1 MTPSGSGARILVVED
16 TPHSLQLMQ
25 YILQAH
31 GHTVVAAVT
40 GEEAVQFA
48 QESCPDLVVMDL
60 QLPGIDGYQ
69 ALAALRG
76 TPSLAAVPVV
86 AVTSFAMV
94 GDRDRALGAG
104 FDHYMTKPIDP
115 ETFAAEIGAC
125 LPENRRGSPPVPDE
139 DPEDHDGG
147 PVEPGTT
154 GRYTVD
160 VLTLDD
166 SPINQTLLRSVLEPH
181 GYRVR
186 TAFTVEEAIAAVE
199 AERPDLVLSDI
210 HVGRQSGTELLSY
223 LRSVPSFAVLP
234 FAFLTSTADWHHP
247 LLEGGTAPVIS
258 RPIEPAALLEKVGA
272 LLPGELGH

>member
-1 MTPSGSGARILVVED
+1 MTPADSGAHILVVED

-31 GHTVVAAVT
+31 AHTVVAAIT
-40 GEEAVQFA
+40 GEEAVELA
-48 QESCPDLVVMDL
+48 QASRPDLVVMDL

-76 TPSLAAVPVV
+76 IPRLAAVPVV

-115 ETFAAEIGAC
+115 ETFAAEIGAR
-125 LPENRRGSPPVPDE
+125 LPENLRGCPPVPDE
-139 DPEDHDGG
+139 DHHGDPTEPESAGQ
-147 PVEPGTT
+147 
-154 GRYTVD
+154 YTVD
-160 VLTLDD
+160 VLALDD

-186 TAFTVEEAIAAVE
+186 TALTVEDAITAVE

-223 LRSVPSFAVLP
+223 LRSVPSLAVLP
-234 FAFLTSTADWHHP
+234 FAFVTSTADWQSP
-247 LLEGGTAPVIS
+247 LLDGRAAPVIT
-258 RPIEPAALLEKVGA
+258 RPIEPAALLERVGD
-272 LLPGELGH
+272 LLHSKSGP